1 MKALKTAYPISREG
15 LIPFVEGRVRT
26 DRTASVGPLGLSNGQ
41 EGSVSSKERR
51 ISGRNKALKV
61 VIPGAAWSEMPGRP
75 EGEQGVKRARTLKT
89 QGASGWNR
97 WVDRLLRA
105 RDR

>member
-1 MKALKTAYPISREG
+1 M
-15 LIPFVEGRVRT
+15 GRAT
-26 DRTASVGPLGLSNGQ
+26 DKRAR
-41 EGSVSSKERR
+41 VSSKERR

-61 VIPGAAWSEMPGRP
+61 GIPGAASSETTGRL

-89 QGASGWNR
+89 QVASGWNR
-97 WVDRLLRA
+97 WVSRLLRA